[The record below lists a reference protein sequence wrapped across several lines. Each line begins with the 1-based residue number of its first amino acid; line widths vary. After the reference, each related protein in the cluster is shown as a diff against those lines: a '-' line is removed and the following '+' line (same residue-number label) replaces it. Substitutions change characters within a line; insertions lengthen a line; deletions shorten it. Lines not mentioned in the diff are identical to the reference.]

1 MARTAKTA
9 WRGGVAGRSM
19 AIEAPGTDS
28 RGRFQQ
34 VRPGQALP
42 ENSEH
47 SARCATLVGLQT
59 PMNSMNF
66 RKIPQT
72 YCSAHAVSAS
82 ALGAAR
88 RNKAQLFK
96 TTDAVAR

>member
-19 AIEAPGTDS
+19 AIEAPGTGS

-42 ENSEH
+42 ENSEN
-47 SARCATLVGLQT
+47 SARCATLEQ
-59 PMNSMNF
+59 
-66 RKIPQT
+66 
-72 YCSAHAVSAS
+72 
-82 ALGAAR
+82 AAM
-88 RNKAQLFK
+88 
-96 TTDAVAR
+96 V